1 MLLSAELSLQPPP
14 PFIKDCVY
22 VCVCQVPIEARGVR
36 SLGDGVTGSCEQP
49 DVGCLKSDLGT
60 LVQAYVI
67 LTAEP

>member
-1 MLLSAELSLQPPP
+1 M
-14 PFIKDCVY
+14 
-22 VCVCQVPIEARGVR
+22 PIEARGVR